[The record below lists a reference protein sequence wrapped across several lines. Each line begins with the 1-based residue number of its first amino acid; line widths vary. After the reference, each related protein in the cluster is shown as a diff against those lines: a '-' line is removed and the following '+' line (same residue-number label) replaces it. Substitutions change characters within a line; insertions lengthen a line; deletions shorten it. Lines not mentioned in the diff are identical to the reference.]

1 MEYIL
6 MHRTKEIARIE
17 LDEFSNIASIYEVYD
32 SKHLPVGTVQKEIV
46 NKRAL
51 AKWWSGRSIPAS
63 RQGLKEALQK
73 LGMTV
78 SQELLDKCY
87 GLSLSDQ
94 YWILPKGERIAW
106 EAINFFD
113 HSFSED
119 VGNLLFGHGSASTS
133 MSLVSPD
140 NTSDGQLMKK
150 WKIADGKRILMK
162 GSSKPYYQEALC
174 EVIASRIA
182 SRLGINHVEYS
193 VVWENEEP
201 FSLCEDFITRD
212 TELIS
217 ASHIMNAFKKPNNL
231 SEYEYY
237 IQCAEKLGESNI
249 RKEVEK
255 MIVLDFIIA
264 NEDRHFNNFGLVR
277 NAVTLEWIGAAPIF
291 DCGTSLWYNTQE
303 SRIKP
308 LAPSLQGKP
317 FKKTH
322 AEHIHLVKDFSWIDL
337 SALDGFEEEA
347 DAIFAQSEYLSDSRR
362 NILVNAIR
370 ERINLIGELI

>member
-1 MEYIL
+1 
-6 MHRTKEIARIE
+6 
-17 LDEFSNIASIYEVYD
+17 
-32 SKHLPVGTVQKEIV
+32 
-46 NKRAL
+46 
-51 AKWWSGRSIPAS
+51 
-63 RQGLKEALQK
+63 
-73 LGMTV
+73 
-78 SQELLDKCY
+78 
-87 GLSLSDQ
+87 
-94 YWILPKGERIAW
+94 
-106 EAINFFD
+106 
-113 HSFSED
+113 
-119 VGNLLFGHGSASTS
+119 
-133 MSLVSPD
+133 
-140 NTSDGQLMKK
+140 MKK

-193 VVWENEEP
+193 VIWENEEP

-237 IQCAEKLGESNI
+237 IQCAEKLGVSNI

-322 AEHIHLVKDFSWIDL
+322 AEQIHLVKDFSWIDL

-347 DAIFAQSEYLSDSRR
+347 DAIFAQSEYLSDARR

-370 ERINLIGELI
+370 ERINLIGEIIQSK

>member
-1 MEYIL
+1 M
-6 MHRTKEIARIE
+6 
-17 LDEFSNIASIYEVYD
+17 
-32 SKHLPVGTVQKEIV
+32 
-46 NKRAL
+46 
-51 AKWWSGRSIPAS
+51 
-63 RQGLKEALQK
+63 
-73 LGMTV
+73 
-78 SQELLDKCY
+78 
-87 GLSLSDQ
+87 
-94 YWILPKGERIAW
+94 
-106 EAINFFD
+106 
-113 HSFSED
+113 
-119 VGNLLFGHGSASTS
+119 
-133 MSLVSPD
+133 
-140 NTSDGQLMKK
+140 
-150 WKIADGKRILMK
+150 
-162 GSSKPYYQEALC
+162 
-174 EVIASRIA
+174 
-182 SRLGINHVEYS
+182 
-193 VVWENEEP
+193 
-201 FSLCEDFITRD
+201 TRD

-237 IQCAEKLGESNI
+237 IQCAEKLGVVNI

-322 AEHIHLVKDFSWIDL
+322 AEQIHLVKDFSWIDL

-347 DAIFAQSEYLSDSRR
+347 DAIFAQSEYLSDARR